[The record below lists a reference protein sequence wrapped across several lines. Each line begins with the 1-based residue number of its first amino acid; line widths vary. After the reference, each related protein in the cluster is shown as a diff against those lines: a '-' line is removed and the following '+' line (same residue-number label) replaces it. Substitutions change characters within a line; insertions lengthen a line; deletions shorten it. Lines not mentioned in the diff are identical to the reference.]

1 MQSSLFLK
9 YVLSFFPIL
18 KTLIEKINGKRK
30 NELTYLH
37 KDTSILRRVYS
48 PDNKWEADT
57 VDTSYVAADYV
68 AVDSPVPLKSRDKLS
83 TASGKLPKLGM
94 KKSLKES
101 EILQLRIMESQGGQV
116 AEIRRKLAQDPVAC
130 NVGIDERNEYA
141 LLYGLSNG
149 YVAIRDEDNPKELLR
164 ITYKYLADNTLGI
177 ESAEEGITVQDLKN
191 CIERASNDGNTIIK
205 FWIGKSKFDELKKAQ
220 DARELVASYRGQTY
234 DSQTKLPVPNATL
247 FQDAFLDETGVSFQI
262 INRTVRLEHDGVK
275 KSVKPWNNNM
285 IIGVCSEM
293 IGALVYGQVA
303 EATNHV
309 AGVTYQQIDYKLI
322 SQYSTTDPLKE
333 TTAVQAYCLPVI
345 EDVDTVYQIDT
356 TKSDPKQVVNKDEE
370 KKDTNDEK
378 VTIGEQTYKKPE
390 TISALNG
397 LGASLESNASDKDV
411 IEAYNALP
419 PSKKKQFN
427 DAASSF
433 KADE

>member
-1 MQSSLFLK
+1 MQQGSLFLK
-9 YVLSFFPIL
+9 YILSFFPIL
-18 KTLIEKINGKRK
+18 KTLIEKINGKRQ

-68 AVDSPVPLKSRDKLS
+68 AVDSPVPLKSRDKIS
-83 TASGKLPKLGM
+83 TASGKLPKMGM

-101 EILQLRIMESQGGQV
+101 EILQLRMMEAQGGQA

-130 NVGIDERNEYA
+130 SVGIDERNEYA

-149 YVAIRDEDNPKELLR
+149 YVAVRDDDNPKELLR
-164 ITYKYLADNTLGI
+164 IKYQYLADNILGI
-177 ESAEEGITVQDLKN
+177 EDIDEGLTVADLKN

-205 FWIGKSKFDELKKAQ
+205 FWISKTKFDALKKAQ
-220 DARELVASYRGQTY
+220 DARELVANYRGQTY
-234 DSQTKLPVPNATL
+234 DSQTKLPVPTASV
-247 FQDAFLDETGVSFQI
+247 FQEAFLDETGCTFQI
-262 INRTVRLEHDGVK
+262 VNRTVRLEHDGDK
-275 KSVKPWNNNM
+275 KSVKPWNDNM
-285 IIGVCSEM
+285 VIGVCSEM

-309 AGVTYQQIDYKLI
+309 NGVTYQQIDYKLI

-345 EDVDTVYQIDT
+345 EDVDTIYQIDT
-356 TKSDPKQVVNKDEE
+356 TVADPTIEVDKEE
-370 KKDTNDEK
+370 EAKDTTDVK
-378 VTIGEQTYKKPE
+378 VTIAGKTYKKDE
-390 TISALNG
+390 AITGLNA
-397 LGASLESNASDKDV
+397 LGASLASDASDKDV
-411 IEAYNALP
+411 VNAYNELP
-419 PSKKKQFN
+419 PSKKKQFTEN
-427 DAASSF
+427 VTPTT
-433 KADE
+433 E

>member
-1 MQSSLFLK
+1 MQQSSLFLK
-9 YVLSFFPIL
+9 YILSFFPIL

-68 AVDSPVPLKSRDKLS
+68 AVDSPVPLKSRDKIS
-83 TASGKLPKLGM
+83 TASGKLPKMGM

-101 EILQLRIMESQGGQV
+101 EILQLRMMESQGGQV

-130 NVGIDERNEYA
+130 SVGIDERNEYA

-149 YVAIRDEDNPKELLR
+149 YVAVRDDDNPKELLR
-164 ITYKYLADNTLGI
+164 IKYRYLPDNILGVADKD
-177 ESAEEGITVQDLKN
+177 EGVTVADLKN
-191 CIERASNDGNTIIK
+191 CIGRAANDGNTIIK
-205 FWIGKSKFDELKKAQ
+205 FWIGKSKFDSLKKAQ
-220 DARELVASYRGQTY
+220 DARELVANYRGQTY
-234 DSQTKLPVPNATL
+234 DSQTKLPVPTASA
-247 FQDAFLDETGVSFQI
+247 FQEAFLDETGVSFQI
-262 INRTVRLEHDGVK
+262 INRTVRLEHDGDK

-285 IIGVCSEM
+285 IIGVCSDM

-303 EATNHV
+303 EATNRV

-322 SQYSTTDPLKE
+322 SQFSTTDPLKE

-345 EDVDTVYQIDT
+345 EDVDTIYQIDT
-356 TKSDPKQVVNKDEE
+356 TLSDPKVEVDKSAEAL
-370 KKDTNDEK
+370 DTNDVK
-378 VTIGEQTYKKPE
+378 VTIAGQAYKKPE
-390 TISALNG
+390 AIRALNS
-397 LGASLESNASDKDV
+397 LGSTLASDASDKDV
-411 IEAYNALP
+411 IDAYNALP
-419 PSKKKQFN
+419 PTKKKQFT
-427 DAASSF
+427 DSAT
-433 KADE
+433 KAE

>member
-1 MQSSLFLK
+1 MQQSSLFLK
-9 YVLSFFPIL
+9 YILSFFPIL

-68 AVDSPVPLKSRDKLS
+68 AVDSPVPLKSRDKIS
-83 TASGKLPKLGM
+83 TASGKLPKMGM

-101 EILQLRIMESQGGQV
+101 EILQLRMMESQGGQV

-130 NVGIDERNEYA
+130 SVGIDERNEYA

-149 YVAIRDEDNPKELLR
+149 YVAVRDDDNPKELLR
-164 ITYKYLADNTLGI
+164 IKYRYLPDNILGV
-177 ESAEEGITVQDLKN
+177 ANRDEGVTVADLKN
-191 CIERASNDGNTIIK
+191 CIERAANDGNTIIK
-205 FWIGKSKFDELKKAQ
+205 FWIGKSKFDSLKKAQ
-220 DARELVASYRGQTY
+220 DARELVANYRGQTY
-234 DSQTKLPVPNATL
+234 DSQTKLPVPTASA
-247 FQDAFLDETGVSFQI
+247 FQEAFLDDTGVSFQI
-262 INRTVRLEHDGVK
+262 INRTVRLEHDGDK

-285 IIGVCSEM
+285 IIGVCSDM

-303 EATNHV
+303 EATNRV

-322 SQYSTTDPLKE
+322 SQFSTTDPLKE

-345 EDVDTVYQIDT
+345 EDVDTIYQIDT
-356 TKSDPKQVVNKDEE
+356 TLSDPKVEVDKSAEAS
-370 KKDTNDEK
+370 DTNDVK
-378 VTIGEQTYKKPE
+378 VTIAGQAYKKPE
-390 TISALNG
+390 AIRALNG
-397 LGASLESNASDKDV
+397 LGSTLASDASDKDV
-411 IEAYNALP
+411 IDAYNALP
-419 PSKKKQFN
+419 PTKKKQFT
-427 DAASSF
+427 DSAT
-433 KADE
+433 KAE

>member
-1 MQSSLFLK
+1 MQQSSLFLK
-9 YVLSFFPIL
+9 YILSFFPVL

-30 NELTYLH
+30 NDLTYLH

-68 AVDSPVPLKSRDKLS
+68 AVDSPVPLKSRDKIS
-83 TASGKLPKLGM
+83 TASGKLPKMGM
-94 KKSLKES
+94 KKHLKES
-101 EILQLRIMESQGGQV
+101 EILALRLMEAQGGQS

-130 NVGIDERNEYA
+130 SVGIDERNEYA

-149 YVAIRDEDNPKELLR
+149 YVAVRDDDNPKELLR
-164 ITYKYLADNTLGI
+164 IKYQYLPDNILGI
-177 ESAEEGITVQDLKN
+177 ESIDEGITVADLKN

-205 FWIGKSKFDELKKAQ
+205 FWISKTKFDALKKAQ
-220 DARELVASYRGQTY
+220 DARELVANYRGQTY
-234 DSQTKLPVPNATL
+234 DSQTKLPVPTASV
-247 FQDAFLDETGVSFQI
+247 FQEAFLDETGVSFQI
-262 INRTVRLEHDGVK
+262 INRTVRLEHDGDK
-275 KSVKPWNNNM
+275 KSVKPWNDNM

-303 EATNHV
+303 EATNQV

-345 EDVDTVYQIDT
+345 EDVDTIYQIDT
-356 TKSDPKQVVNKDEE
+356 TISDPKVEVDKEE
-370 KKDTNDEK
+370 ESKDTTDVK
-378 VTIGEQTYKKPE
+378 VTISGKTYKKDE
-390 TISALNG
+390 AITGLNA
-397 LGASLESNASDKDV
+397 LGASLASDASDKDV
-411 IEAYNALP
+411 VDAYNALP
-419 PSKKKQFN
+419 PSKKKQFTEN
-427 DAASSF
+427 VTPVT
-433 KADE
+433 E

>member
-1 MQSSLFLK
+1 MQQGSLFLK
-9 YVLSFFPIL
+9 YILSFFPIL
-18 KTLIEKINGKRK
+18 KTLIEKINGKRQ

-68 AVDSPVPLKSRDKLS
+68 AVDSPVPLKSRDKIS
-83 TASGKLPKLGM
+83 TASGKLPKMGM

-101 EILQLRIMESQGGQV
+101 EILQLRMMEAQGGQA

-130 NVGIDERNEYA
+130 SVGIDERNEYA

-149 YVAIRDEDNPKELLR
+149 YVAVRDDDNPKELLR
-164 ITYKYLADNTLGI
+164 IKYQYLADNILGV
-177 ESAEEGITVQDLKN
+177 EDVDEGLTVADLKN

-205 FWIGKSKFDELKKAQ
+205 FWISKTKFDALKKAK
-220 DARELVASYRGQTY
+220 DARELVANYRGQTY
-234 DSQTKLPVPNATL
+234 DSQTKLPVPTASV
-247 FQDAFLDETGVSFQI
+247 FQEAFMDETGCTFQI
-262 INRTVRLEHDGVK
+262 INRTVRLEHDGDK
-275 KSVKPWNNNM
+275 KSVKPWNDNM
-285 IIGVCSEM
+285 VIGVCSEM

-309 AGVTYQQIDYKLI
+309 SGVTYQQIDYKLI

-345 EDVDTVYQIDT
+345 EDVDTIYQIDT
-356 TKSDPKQVVNKDEE
+356 TIADPTVEVDKDEE
-370 KKDTNDEK
+370 AKDTTDVK
-378 VTIGEQTYKKPE
+378 VTIAGKTYKKDE
-390 TISALNG
+390 AITGLNA
-397 LGASLESNASDKDV
+397 LGASLASDASDKDV
-411 IEAYNALP
+411 VDAYNELP
-419 PSKKKQFN
+419 PSKKKQFAEN
-427 DAASSF
+427 VTPTTD
-433 KADE
+433 

>member
-1 MQSSLFLK
+1 M
-9 YVLSFFPIL
+9 SFFPIL
-18 KTLIEKINGKRK
+18 KTLIEKINGKRQ

-68 AVDSPVPLKSRDKLS
+68 AVDSPVPLKSRDKIS
-83 TASGKLPKLGM
+83 TASGKLPKMGM

-101 EILQLRIMESQGGQV
+101 EILQLRMMEAQGGQA

-130 NVGIDERNEYA
+130 SVGIDERNEYA

-149 YVAIRDEDNPKELLR
+149 YVAVRDDDNPKELLR
-164 ITYKYLADNTLGI
+164 IKYQYLADNILGI
-177 ESAEEGITVQDLKN
+177 EDIDEGLTVADLKN

-205 FWIGKSKFDELKKAQ
+205 FWISKTKFDALKKAQ
-220 DARELVASYRGQTY
+220 DARELVANYRGQTY
-234 DSQTKLPVPNATL
+234 DSQTKLPVPTASV
-247 FQDAFLDETGVSFQI
+247 FQEAFLDETGCTFQI
-262 INRTVRLEHDGVK
+262 VNRTVRLEHDGDK
-275 KSVKPWNNNM
+275 KSVKPWNDNM
-285 IIGVCSEM
+285 VIGVCSEM

-309 AGVTYQQIDYKLI
+309 NGVTYQQIDYKLI

-345 EDVDTVYQIDT
+345 EDVDTIYQIDT
-356 TKSDPKQVVNKDEE
+356 TVADPTIEVDKEE
-370 KKDTNDEK
+370 EAKDTTDVK
-378 VTIGEQTYKKPE
+378 VTIAGKTYKKDE
-390 TISALNG
+390 AITGLNA
-397 LGASLESNASDKDV
+397 LGASLASDASDKDV
-411 IEAYNALP
+411 VNAYNELP
-419 PSKKKQFN
+419 PSKKKQFTEN
-427 DAASSF
+427 VTPTT
-433 KADE
+433 E